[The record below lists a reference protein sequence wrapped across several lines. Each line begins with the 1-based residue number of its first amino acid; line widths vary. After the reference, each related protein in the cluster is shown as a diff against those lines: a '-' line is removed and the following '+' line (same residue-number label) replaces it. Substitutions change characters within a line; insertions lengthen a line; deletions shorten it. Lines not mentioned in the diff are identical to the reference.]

1 MISVSTLLDQ
11 ARDAGRSPEEPKH
24 DTGRPLLA
32 FRAMRT
38 NSGASYHALPVGGHP
53 WIRAICGAAPGS
65 RSAGWTVAGGEVTCP
80 HCRQRLDDVHSTA
93 RASEPEGSLRPQPED
108 HR

>member
-65 RSAGWTVAGGEVTCP
+65 RSAGWTVAGGEVTVP
-80 HCRQRLDDVHSTA
+80 PLPAAARRRALNRAGLRTRGQPPSST
-93 RASEPEGSLRPQPED
+93 
-108 HR
+108 

>member
-1 MISVSTLLDQ
+1 MFERAANVVP
-11 ARDAGRSPEEPKH
+11 RCGWSPEEPKH

-38 NSGASYHALPVGGHP
+38 NSGTSYHALPAAGHP

-80 HCRQRLDDVHSTA
+80 HCRQMARITA
-93 RASEPEGSLRPQPED
+93 AISSSC
-108 HR
+108 

>member
-1 MISVSTLLDQ
+1 MFERGADVVP
-11 ARDAGRSPEEPKH
+11 RCGWSPEEPKH

-80 HCRQRLDDVHSTA
+80 HCRQRLDDALNRAGLRTRGQPPSST
-93 RASEPEGSLRPQPED
+93 
-108 HR
+108 